1 MSRSAEE
8 FKGIAL
14 FTPGGDLVYCIAPH
28 KQARWHRDLCATLQ
42 ARLALPTSPEFL
54 LPCYTATVESW
65 QDPTTGQWQ
74 LVAEAYPR
82 VMRYQAL
89 LNTVFDLDALS
100 WQPVYSVVAGCST
113 SVLGNYRQQSPQL
126 WQYHDL
132 VLQVPTS
139 TTAEPATETPTA
151 TFGDSPTGYVLRLFV
166 AGYTSTTE
174 YILTALQAT
183 LDQYLQ
189 QPYTLKVV
197 DVYKHPEQAETD
209 QVSATPTLVRVWPYP
224 ARRLVGDL
232 DNVDRILSL
241 LKG

>member
-1 MSRSAEE
+1 LSKSPEE

-42 ARLALPTSPEFL
+42 AHLALPASPDFL

-65 QDPTTGQWQ
+65 QDPATGQWQ

-82 VMRYQAL
+82 VMRFQAL
-89 LNTVFDLDALS
+89 LNTVFDLDALF
-100 WQPVYSVVAGCST
+100 WQPVYSVVEGCST
-113 SVLGNYRQQSPQL
+113 SVLSYYRQQFPQL

-132 VLQVPTS
+132 VLQVPTV
-139 TTAEPATETPTA
+139 TAPDLAKTETAALTP
-151 TFGDSPTGYVLRLFV
+151 GYVLRLFV

-174 YILTALQAT
+174 YILTTLQAT
-183 LDQYLQ
+183 LEQHLQ
-189 QPYTLKVV
+189 HPYTLKVV

-209 QVSATPTLVRVWPYP
+209 QVSATPTLMRVWPLP
-224 ARRLVGDL
+224 ARRIVGDL
-232 DNVDRILSL
+232 DSIERILSL
-241 LKG
+241 LSG